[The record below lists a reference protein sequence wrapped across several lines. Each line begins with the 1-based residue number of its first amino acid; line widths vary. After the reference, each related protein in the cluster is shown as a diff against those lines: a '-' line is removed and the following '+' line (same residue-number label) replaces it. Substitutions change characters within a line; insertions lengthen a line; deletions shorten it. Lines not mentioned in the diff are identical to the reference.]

1 MTSNRFSDTSPEAV
15 SYPDDE
21 SDISAE
27 GLLALENEMPVLAAL
42 RNFTDRALRV
52 NWFTELGEPLS
63 PESIQYARQYVDAM
77 GFPDADIAILSDW
90 ADAATAAESLDLNAD
105 AWEAEEQLRAG
116 LLQDALSIVSEEG
129 LGVVLTHMASA
140 VNEAAENCLE
150 EALYYGDESV
160 DLFGK
165 LALGAAHQACHGG
178 ALAIAGLAAR
188 AQTDGSVS
196 LEEEI
201 ETHPLMLRFRL
212 FEEGRWPV
220 SLIGRSF
227 NIF

>member
-15 SYPDDE
+15 SYSDDE
-21 SDISAE
+21 NDISAD

-52 NWFTELGEPLS
+52 NWFTELGEPLN
-63 PESIQYARQYVDAM
+63 PQALKFAQQYIDAM
-77 GFPDADIAILSDW
+77 GFPDTDIAILSDW
-90 ADAATAAESLDLNAD
+90 ADAATAAESLDLNSES
-105 AWEAEEQLRAG
+105 WEAEEQLRAG

-165 LALGAAHQACHGG
+165 LALGAAHQACHGA

-188 AQTDGSVS
+188 AQTDNSLS
-196 LEEEI
+196 LEDEI
-201 ETHPLMLRFRL
+201 EAHPLMLRFRL

>member
-1 MTSNRFSDTSPEAV
+1 
-15 SYPDDE
+15 
-21 SDISAE
+21 
-27 GLLALENEMPVLAAL
+27 MPVLAAL

-63 PESIQYARQYVDAM
+63 PDSLQYARQYVDAM

-160 DLFGK
+160 DL
-165 LALGAAHQACHGG
+165 LASSHWGRHIRHAMAAHWPL
-178 ALAIAGLAAR
+178 LASPHAR
-188 AQTDGSVS
+188 K
-196 LEEEI
+196 
-201 ETHPLMLRFRL
+201 PM
-212 FEEGRWPV
+212 PV
-220 SLIGRSF
+220 SL
-227 NIF
+227 